1 MKLEFFDAGDFATDG
16 RHRISLRESR
26 RRLNVKSNT
35 ISRLRK
41 RVAELT
47 QQRRELRLENRRLA
61 RTVDAIRRLVKG
73 AQMPYGEDKETNE
86 EEKRDE
92 ARE

>member
-26 RRLNVKSNT
+26 RRLNTKSNT

-41 RVAELT
+41 RMVGK
-47 QQRRELRLENRRLA
+47 RKR
-61 RTVDAIRRLVKG
+61 
-73 AQMPYGEDKETNE
+73 KEAN
-86 EEKRDE
+86 DE
-92 ARE
+92 R